1 MKLTDVY
8 MDAIKNKYSL
18 GAFNFYNLESLKGI
32 LNAAEYLKTP
42 VIVAVSESA
51 LNYMGDEFLKNIIKS
66 ARNTYK
72 TPFFFHLDHGK
83 SFDVCKRAIDIG
95 FDSVMIDGSHLPLE
109 DNIALTKSVV
119 NYAHPLGIQ
128 VEGELGKLK
137 GVEDDVSSNETL
149 FTDPA
154 EAERF
159 VKETE
164 VDSLAVA
171 IGTSHGI
178 NKYAKEAE
186 IRFDI
191 LKKIQRKIKN
201 TPLVLHG
208 ASSVSEQT
216 INEINAIGGQ
226 LKNAKGVPEEILQ
239 EASTKYNICK
249 INVDSDIRLAT
260 TLAIRKHLLD
270 NPSDIDPRK
279 YLGSAQ
285 KAITA
290 LVAHKIQ
297 NVFKTKSVKFNI

>member
-51 LNYMGDEFLKNIIKS
+51 LNYMGDEFLKNIIKG

-72 TPFFFHLDHGK
+72 TPFFVHLDHGK
-83 SFDVCKRAIDIG
+83 SFDVCKRAIDVG

-119 NYAHPLGIQ
+119 NYALPLGIQ

-159 VKETE
+159 VKETG

-178 NKYAKEAE
+178 NKYAKEAK

-216 INEINAIGGQ
+216 INEINALGGQ

-297 NVFKTKSVKFNI
+297 NVFKTKSVKF